1 MGKKAQR
8 RNEEAITQA
17 TDAQLA
23 EARQIQ
29 EAQQARVSEQKQ
41 AYREFEFEN
50 PFAGMENPFE
60 DITVNQET
68 ARFQMEQATQQRA
81 NLMAGLQGAAG
92 SSGIAGLAQALANQG
107 TVQARQ
113 ASADIAQQE
122 AQNQKMSAQGQLQV
136 EQFRRQG
143 EAAVQSAEFGREST
157 LYAAEL
163 GELAGARGALSGAL
177 GNQMAGFSSISQM
190 NAARMGMFG
199 DVIGGVAG
207 AIVPGGAITKLI
219 R

>member
-23 EARQIQ
+23 EARQMQ
-29 EAQQARVSEQKQ
+29 EAQQARVDQQKQ

-50 PFAGMENPFE
+50 PFAGIENPFE

-68 ARFQMEQATQQRA
+68 ARFQMEQGAQQRA

-92 SSGIAGLAQALANQG
+92 SSGIAGLAQALAGQG
-107 TVQARQ
+107 TMQARQ

-122 AQNQKMSAQGQLQV
+122 AQNQKMAAQGQLQV
-136 EQFRRQG
+136 EQLRRQG

-163 GELAGARGALSGAL
+163 GELAGARGATSGAL

-199 DVIGGVAG
+199 DVIGGVTG
-207 AIVPGGAITKLI
+207 AMLPGGAITKLI
-219 R
+219 G